1 MQCFQTQ
8 VTLKSLLGWWVS
20 CYPLVCKI
28 LWMHPNSCVMCWL
41 MFLCPHSSSN
51 SRMAVL
57 GWFSIKMSSFH
68 LCFLNTSCAK
78 STTLSLDSSTDGE
91 FFCGKKWC
99 LPHIVSLDS
108 ILTHKW
114 CSALLTSLYLRG
126 FKRLYRPGPGKFFEI
141 YIIYSLLFFCAMTSV
156 LTSTPNLLRE
166 ISSSRPRKLLSRT
179 FPEGHA
185 WVNMSHTTIAAERWT
200 VNYFSR
206 RRAKWD
212 WCV

>member
-1 MQCFQTQ
+1 MCYVLTDVFMSPFFFQQPHGRAWMVLNKDEFLSSVLPQYLVCKKYDSFTRQ
-8 VTLKSLLGWWVS
+8 LNGWWVF
-20 CYPLVCKI
+20 Y
-28 LWMHPNSCVMCWL
+28 
-41 MFLCPHSSSN
+41 
-51 SRMAVL
+51 
-57 GWFSIKMSSFH
+57 G
-68 LCFLNTSCAK
+68 
-78 STTLSLDSSTDGE
+78 
-91 FFCGKKWC
+91 KWC

-179 FPEGHA
+179 FPEEHA